1 MYRLSLLFL
10 PGEHV
15 SQSPQ
20 TPGKKTII
28 QIFYSFINRQNFAP
42 KTHQNA
48 WTSKLLHIVKIY
60 VNNDPHKRP
69 NQNPWTD
76 TAYQILQEKNP
87 KFRCFAA
94 KDSEQVIKLQV
105 INMERGI
112 LDHVTKNARP
122 LQSKD
127 LNQAIYAPTTNYK
140 IDMSTYLSQAT
151 ERRPKLGK
159 NVQFDNIAFVMFHN
173 TLPGKCNPV
182 NWSSKAAIHIM
193 QVVLKHLWVLNSLT

>member
-1 MYRLSLLFL
+1 MYMFSIYIHKQNPTFLKLGTSKSLTSSKRL
-10 PGEHV
+10 PTE
-15 SQSPQ
+15 
-20 TPGKKTII
+20 TII
-28 QIFYSFINRQNFAP
+28 
-42 KTHQNA
+42 
-48 WTSKLLHIVKIY
+48 V
-60 VNNDPHKRP
+60 DKR
-69 NQNPWTD
+69 W
-76 TAYQILQEKNP
+76 
-87 KFRCFAA
+87 CF
-94 KDSEQVIKLQV
+94 KMI
-105 INMERGI
+105 
-112 LDHVTKNARP
+112 DHVTKNARP